1 MSARAPVPAAA
12 PREDP
17 PAVAG
22 DRDALL
28 AAASRR
34 AEQPAPG
41 EREGKEAREERAA
54 AATSA
59 GARGEPSPALVL
71 GHSVPQAAVPVR
83 PLALHLAHK
92 ARAPGG
98 PFGGEAPSLP
108 PPLPQPPPPPPPPV
122 PRNPPEDAR
131 EDPAAAGPEDKPPP
145 PPPKGNPWTKKLPQH
160 LSPVGTGVPP
170 PAQDSAE
177 AGECGPR
184 EVFGS

>member
-1 MSARAPVPAAA
+1 MSARAPLPAAA

-98 PFGGEAPSLP
+98 PFGGEAPPLP
-108 PPLPQPPPPPPPPV
+108 PPPPPPPPPPV

-131 EDPAAAGPEDKPPP
+131 EDPATAGPEDKPPP

-170 PAQDSAE
+170 PAQDSPE

>member
-12 PREDP
+12 PREGP

-34 AEQPAPG
+34 AEQPAPS

-98 PFGGEAPSLP
+98 PFGGEAP
-108 PPLPQPPPPPPPPV
+108 PPPPAPA
-122 PRNPPEDAR
+122 PRDVPEDAR
-131 EDPAAAGPEDKPPP
+131 EDPAAAGPGDKPPP
-145 PPPKGNPWTKKLPQH
+145 PPKENPWTRKLPQH
-160 LSPVGTGVPP
+160 LSPVGTGAPP
-170 PAQDSAE
+170 PAQDAAE
-177 AGECGPR
+177 AGECGLR
-184 EVFGS
+184 EVRRS

>member
-92 ARAPGG
+92 ARASGG
-98 PFGGEAPSLP
+98 PFGGEAP
-108 PPLPQPPPPPPPPV
+108 PPPPPPPPPA
-122 PRNPPEDAR
+122 PRDPPEDAR
-131 EDPAAAGPEDKPPP
+131 EDRAAAGPEDKPPP

-160 LSPVGTGVPP
+160 LSPVGTGAPP
-170 PAQDSAE
+170 PAQDAPE
-177 AGECGPR
+177 AGECSPR
-184 EVFGS
+184 EVLGS